1 MVGQGLMWRL
11 PIGGAA
17 SGSSVGTA
25 ANARCGGAA
34 PAVRNVTAE
43 SGVDSSARGSE
54 AASGVGRRSGG
65 GLSAATLVSGGGGDG
80 WLMCLSAA
88 RLQGCY
94 HIALQT
100 ATAC

>member
-17 SGSSVGTA
+17 SGSIVGTA

-34 PAVRNVTAE
+34 PAVRSVTAGGTAE
-43 SGVDSSARGSE
+43 SGVESSARGSE
-54 AASGVGRRSGG
+54 AASGVGGRSGG

-80 WLMCLSAA
+80 
-88 RLQGCY
+88 
-94 HIALQT
+94 
-100 ATAC
+100 